1 MDRRVVYIL
10 LGIVVLLCLIYTT
23 RSNEYLGP
31 LKPNVTPL
39 VHSEEDIVT
48 STASGDIHLVPAS
61 HFVNGILDRT
71 VPLGTIVMSLL
82 EGSVNEPKEYGW
94 YYCNGQPIPLDDK
107 TSEFSQKMG
116 SLIPLKEGRLH
127 LPDMMDRFPVG
138 SGRDYENND
147 KGGSARVS
155 LTHEEMP
162 KHKHDITVHNS
173 LDRELVRKKKDKG
186 TIADEGILEV
196 DQGYGD
202 PTDKEPFSFRH
213 THTATASEEGKGKH
227 HENRPPYYA
236 VSFLI
241 KVHY

>member
-10 LGIVVLLCLIYTT
+10 LGIVVLLCLVYTT
-23 RSNEYLGP
+23 RSHEYLGP

-39 VHSEEDIVT
+39 AHSEEDIVT
-48 STASGDIHLVPAS
+48 STASGDIQLVPAS

-82 EGSVNEPKEYGW
+82 EGPVNEPKEYGW

-116 SLIPLKEGRLH
+116 SLIPLREGRLH

-138 SGRDYENND
+138 SGREYENND

-155 LTHEEMP
+155 LRHDEMP
-162 KHKHDITVHNS
+162 KHKHKIEVDSS
-173 LDRELVRKKKDKG
+173 LNKTLVRKKSDGYEKTSGKLDVDMG
-186 TIADEGILEV
+186 SGENTDEKPE
-196 DQGYGD
+196 
-202 PTDKEPFSFRH
+202 SFAH
-213 THTATASEEGKGKH
+213 KHTATASEEGKGKA